1 MSVLDI
7 VLTAL
12 ILFGLVR
19 GLMKGFFVEI
29 ASLVALVAGIYGAI
43 HFSNYAATF
52 IDDNSQWD
60 EKTVNILAFAAT
72 FLIIVLVIALAGKA
86 LTKLADFAALGVV
99 NKLLGALFGAIKVAV
114 ILSVIL
120 NVFDSMNRAIP
131 LTDDA
136 SIEDSMLYAP
146 IKSLVPAIF
155 PVILEKKKE
164 LEEHLEEDDALT
176 EKNSS
181 ELI

>member
-7 VLTAL
+7 VLASF

-29 ASLVALVAGIYGAI
+29 ASLVALIAGVYGAI

-52 IDDNSQWD
+52 IDENSKWD
-60 EKTVNILAFAAT
+60 EKTVNLVAFAIT

-86 LTKLADFAALGVV
+86 LTKLADFATLGIV
-99 NKLLGALFGAIKVAV
+99 NKILGAIFGALKIAV

-131 LTDDA
+131 MTDEE
-136 SIEDSMLYAP
+136 SIKDSALYTP
-146 IKSLVPAIF
+146 VKSLVPMIF
-155 PVILEKKKE
+155 PIILEKKKE
-164 LEEHLEEDDALT
+164 LEETREEDARD
-176 EKNSS
+176 S
-181 ELI
+181 EIQPVQ